1 MTWKAGTHGSTFGGN
16 PLACEA
22 SLVTLDL
29 LEKGLMANAAR
40 MGKRL
45 LNKLKK
51 LKKEFPMIGDVRG
64 LGLMIGVE
72 FVKDPETK
80 EPAVKEVHEIA
91 QQAFRRGLLLLPCG
105 DSVIRFCPPLVVNA
119 REVDTAVEIFADV
132 IRSVSKEG
140 RPA

>member
-1 MTWKAGTHGSTFGGN
+1 MTWKAGTHGSTFGGT

-45 LNKLKK
+45 LNKLTK

-72 FVKDPETK
+72 LVKDRETK
-80 EPAVKEVHEIA
+80 EPATKEAHELA
-91 QQAFRRGLLLLPCG
+91 QRAFRKGLLLLPCG

-119 REVDTAVEIFADV
+119 REVDTGVAIFADV
-132 IRSVSKEG
+132 LRSMQKEG
-140 RPA
+140 WTI

>member
-1 MTWKAGTHGSTFGGN
+1 
-16 PLACEA
+16 
-22 SLVTLDL
+22 
-29 LEKGLMANAAR
+29 
-40 MGKRL
+40 
-45 LNKLKK
+45 
-51 LKKEFPMIGDVRG
+51 
-64 LGLMIGVE
+64 MIGVE

-119 REVDTAVEIFADV
+119 REVDIGVEIFADV